1 MNHGNIQQQLS
12 VSSINIG
19 SVPVS
24 LFQKIIIHLKRYTF
38 SFYNLDIFKL
48 KEFPEDLIAINSL
61 YEQGFIS
68 TKEFIEFYL
77 ENFEYLSEE
86 AIIDNWNFMLKDFPN
101 HRLEFLKELKK
112 SSQYKLILLSNTN
125 ELHIDWVKKHIPF
138 YEDFKNCFDAFY
150 LSHEIQLRKPNADIF
165 EFVLKENNLKT
176 ENTLFIDDNKG
187 NILTAKKIG
196 LHVWNIN
203 PETED
208 VVTLFKTKSELF

>member
-1 MNHGNIQQQLS
+1 MQNA
-12 VSSINIG
+12 
-19 SVPVS
+19 
-24 LFQKIIIHLKRYTF
+24 
-38 SFYNLDIFKL
+38 LDIFKL